1 MEIKN
6 SQFPQNEQLYR
17 IQPILLTPPAPPQT
31 QDPPKKPL
39 FELSKGNVAFIIC
52 ALIGCVFTSLFGISS
67 DFALGYT
74 ISLILMTVIFIF
86 YLAKKGKGRIF
97 PIICGLLALGCSA
110 VFICT
115 SNSSVRFFGVIVSF
129 LLALTC
135 FDGLVNGKAR
145 GNRNTIGIIYSAG
158 STFGNIGVT
167 LKSIFSGNKNG
178 KKSLGKAFIG
188 LACSLPVLLI
198 VVPLL
203 LNSDDAFMGMMSQIF
218 DNTFSTIIKITFGA
232 SVSIFAI
239 TYGLSLKHGR
249 ISKIGKSRFKGIEN
263 VYIISFLSAISFCYI
278 LYLFSQLAYFFSA
291 FSGFLP
297 ENYDTYSE
305 YARNGFFEMCA
316 IAVIN
321 LGIVFAAWLLAKKK
335 NGKMSLGIKLL
346 CIFISL
352 FTLVI
357 IGSTISKMV
366 LYISGYGMTVLR
378 ITTSAFMVFLAIVF
392 ISVIL
397 KVFIKKIN
405 FVKTSLLTASI
416 IILLL
421 GTLNVNAVCA
431 KYNYE
436 NYVKGNLKDFN
447 IEWFYDLGDEGI
459 PYLIK
464 LGHSDDKDIVEE
476 ADSYLL
482 NAYKYD
488 YFEDLYQEKTINV
501 NKLKQH
507 KKYDDLD
514 SYTIPRSKAYEA
526 LYEYIEEY
534 PGFCY
539 LMENNHIEDSA
550 TIYY

>member
-6 SQFPQNEQLYR
+6 NQFPQSEQLYR
-17 IQPILLTPPAPPQT
+17 IQPVLPTPPLQPQE
-31 QDPPKKPL
+31 PPKKPL

-52 ALIGCVFTSLFGISS
+52 ALIGCVFTSLFGIFS
-67 DFALGYT
+67 DFALGYM
-74 ISLILMTVIFIF
+74 ISLILMTTIFIF
-86 YLAKKGKGRIF
+86 FLAKKGKGRIF
-97 PIICGLLALGCSA
+97 PIICGLLTLGCSA

-115 SNSSVRFFGVIVSF
+115 SNSSVRFFGVVVSF
-129 LLALTC
+129 LLALVC
-135 FDGLVNGKAR
+135 FDGLANGKAC

-158 STFGNIGVT
+158 STFGNIGIT

-178 KKSLGKAFIG
+178 KKPLGKVFIG

-218 DNTFSTIIKITFGA
+218 DNTFSTILKITFGA

-249 ISKIGKSRFKGIEN
+249 IAKIKKSRFKGIEN

-297 ENYDTYSE
+297 ENYNTYSE
-305 YARNGFFEMCA
+305 YARKGFFEMCA

-321 LGIVFAAWLLAKKK
+321 LGIVFTAWLLSKKK
-335 NGKMSLGIKLL
+335 NGKMCLGIKLL
-346 CIFISL
+346 CTFIAI

-357 IGSTISKMV
+357 IGSAISKMV

-397 KVFIKKIN
+397 KVFTKKIN
-405 FVKTSLLTASI
+405 FVKTSLLTAGI

-436 NYVKGNLKDFN
+436 NYVKGNLEDFN

-459 PYLIK
+459 PYLVK
-464 LGHSDDKDIVEE
+464 LTQSEDEDVVIEAERCLSD
-476 ADSYLL
+476 
-482 NAYKYD
+482 AYYYD
-488 YFEDLYQEKTINV
+488 YFEGLEDEDYFSVKE
-501 NKLKQH
+501 LKQH
-507 KKYDDLD
+507 KTYDDID
-514 SYTIPRSKAYEA
+514 SFTLPRNKAYEA
-526 LYEYIEEY
+526 LYKYAEEN

-539 LMENNHIEDSA
+539 VFEDVYYNGNIV
-550 TIYY
+550 IY